1 MENKKTTTGLP
12 SLPISTLFA
21 MTFGF
26 FGVNMAFS
34 LQSSQMGRIFQTIG
48 ADPRTIPLRVD
59 TLNNKSVI
67 SRGCFE

>member
-1 MENKKTTTGLP
+1 MENQKTTTGLP

-34 LQSSQMGRIFQTIG
+34 LQSSQMGRIFKQ
-48 ADPRTIPLRVD
+48 
-59 TLNNKSVI
+59 SVLI
-67 SRGCFE
+67 RPSLASSSFCRH